1 MLGKDQNA
9 ALGPQTTVSLLDQQN
24 LYLLRT
30 NKAPRNT
37 TSICCEIVFG

>member
-9 ALGPQTTVSLLDQQN
+9 ALGPQTTINLLDQQN

-30 NKAPRNT
+30 NKTPQNT
-37 TSICCEIVFG
+37 ISQQIEVVFA